1 MEGTAGGK
9 RTQQAQR
16 KQSEPQR
23 EQPGEQKE
31 LPEAQK
37 EPPEGQQKLSETQK
51 EQAGIQE
58 KLPEEEKEPPLPT
71 IDSCLEQLEGILRS
85 MEDEAVSLEQSFS
98 LYEQGMKLVKDI
110 NGRINQVEKD
120 ILVLDGEGEI

>member
-110 NGRINQVEKD
+110 NGRIDQVEKD

>member
-51 EQAGIQE
+51 ERAGIQE

-110 NGRINQVEKD
+110 NGRIDQVDRKS
-120 ILVLDGEGEI
+120 VV

>member
-9 RTQQAQR
+9 RTRQAQR

-51 EQAGIQE
+51 ERAGIQE

-110 NGRINQVEKD
+110 NGRIDQVEKD

>member
-16 KQSEPQR
+16 KQLEPQR

-110 NGRINQVEKD
+110 NGRIDQVEKD

>member
-51 EQAGIQE
+51 ERAGIQE
-58 KLPEEEKEPPLPT
+58 KLPEEEKEPSLPT

-110 NGRINQVEKD
+110 NGRIDQVEKD

>member
-51 EQAGIQE
+51 ERAGIQE

-110 NGRINQVEKD
+110 NGRIDQVEKD

>member
-58 KLPEEEKEPPLPT
+58 KLPEEEKEPSLPT

-110 NGRINQVEKD
+110 NGRIDQVEKD

>member
-51 EQAGIQE
+51 ERAGIQE

-110 NGRINQVEKD
+110 NGRIDQVEKD
-120 ILVLDGEGEI
+120 ILVLDGEGVI

>member
-23 EQPGEQKE
+23 EQPVEQKE

-51 EQAGIQE
+51 ERAGIQE

-110 NGRINQVEKD
+110 NGRIDQVEKD

>member
-16 KQSEPQR
+16 KQSEP
-23 EQPGEQKE
+23 
-31 LPEAQK
+31 
-37 EPPEGQQKLSETQK
+37 
-51 EQAGIQE
+51 
-58 KLPEEEKEPPLPT
+58 PLPT
-71 IDSCLEQLEGILRS
+71 IDSCLEQLEGILHS
-85 MEDEAVSLEQSFS
+85 MEDESVSLEQSFS

-110 NGRINQVEKD
+110 NGRIDQVEKD